1 MNKKTIFALAGILVL
16 ILTVA
21 LLQNRKL
28 GAFNPR
34 ESAPDPEESAVTET
48 IAMNPSTNLSTNPLI
63 DSNTKFAFHLFTHL
77 ASKQPEANLFISPT
91 SVALALAMTYNGAEG
106 TTATEMGQTL
116 QLPAEM
122 NREDINQA
130 FEALRLNL
138 VGSDESVKLAIAN
151 SLWLR
156 QDFPLKEKFQ
166 QESEKFYD
174 AKVTELDFTQASAK
188 DTINRWV
195 KDNTAGK
202 IEEIVEQ
209 ITPSDVLYLI
219 NAIYF
224 KGNWT
229 DKFDKDNTVEQPFYL
244 ANGKVTQ
251 QPMMTRHG
259 EYSYYEN
266 EQFQAVSLPYGKE
279 EKLVMDIFLPRENS
293 NLANFTQELNPE
305 NWQQWLQGF
314 SKRDGFVQ
322 IPRFKLEYEVQLN
335 HALQSLG
342 MKTAFNPAQANFS
355 AMSSRSVY
363 VNGVKHKTFLE
374 VNEEGTEAAGVTS
387 VQIRATSI
395 GIAVEPF
402 TMVVDRPFFCAIRDR
417 KTGSILFLG
426 AIVEP

>member
-1 MNKKTIFALAGILVL
+1 MNKKTILALAGMLLL
-16 ILTVA
+16 IVTVA
-21 LLQNRKL
+21 LFQDKKL
-28 GAFNPR
+28 GALNPF
-34 ESAPDPEESAVTET
+34 ESTPDQEESTVTEKV
-48 IAMNPSTNLSTNPLI
+48 AANPAANPLI
-63 DSNTKFAFHLFTHL
+63 DGNTKFAFHLFTNL
-77 ASKQPEANLFISPT
+77 ASKQPEENIFISPT

-106 TTATEMGQTL
+106 TTATEIGQTL
-116 QLPAEM
+116 QLPAEI
-122 NREDINQA
+122 NQEEINQA
-130 FEALRLNL
+130 FEALRLHL
-138 VGSDESVKLAIAN
+138 VSSDESVKLAIAN

-156 QDFPLKEKFQ
+156 QDFPLKEKFR
-166 QESEKFYD
+166 QESENFYD
-174 AKVTELDFTQASAK
+174 AKVTELDFNQASAK

-202 IEEIVEQ
+202 IEQIVDR

-229 DKFDKDNTVEQPFYL
+229 YKFEQNNTVEQPFNL
-244 ANGKVTQ
+244 GDGKVKQ
-251 QPMMTRHG
+251 KPMMTRNG

-293 NLANFTQELNPE
+293 NLANFTQELNSE

-314 SKRDGFVQ
+314 SKREGLVQ
-322 IPRFKLEYEVQLN
+322 IPRFKLEYEVPLKD
-335 HALQSLG
+335 ALQSLG
-342 MKTAFNPAQANFS
+342 MKTAFNPAEANFS
-355 AMSSRSVY
+355 AMSSGSVY

-387 VQIRATSI
+387 IEFSVTSV
-395 GIAVEPF
+395 GISVEPF

-417 KTGSILFLG
+417 NTGSILFMG